1 MVHLSP
7 SYSMDIWTEAALT
20 LCVLQRVNSL
30 HLSAGSRYLISG
42 GTDRTVRVWDLK
54 RQHLKHS
61 FPACNS
67 AIRSVTFTG
76 QTDEFIVA
84 GCDSGDI
91 YLYHA
96 QQGTA
101 AGICR
106 DRDDA
111 SAIQAVQS
119 SSHPF
124 VRNKLG
130 TVQSSGTLCL
140 WDVATASLVS
150 NFPRLVPRFGDL
162 SSSGENIPTT
172 WLRHELQALRDGL
185 SEEIQLVH
193 LEVLRQHQAQQTEVA
208 AAMHEIK
215 VQMAHLLAE
224 NDRLRQENERLKHI
238 F

>member
-42 GTDRTVRVWDLK
+42 GTDRTVRVRSHVWDLK

-130 TVQSSGTLCL
+130 TVQLSGTLCL

-150 NFPRLVPRFGDL
+150 NFPRLVPRF
-162 SSSGENIPTT
+162 
-172 WLRHELQALRDGL
+172 
-185 SEEIQLVH
+185 
-193 LEVLRQHQAQQTEVA
+193 TEVA